1 MCFSQDSVQAGGC
14 VVSTALF
21 VLVLLLYETLLCA
34 KIKLQGFFFL
44 LGGICWNH
52 CKSLLSVCLTFKI
65 CMFLVVMPVYFLAT
79 FSG

>member
-1 MCFSQDSVQAGGC
+1 MCFCQDSAQAGGC

-44 LGGICWNH
+44 FGGGYVGIIVKAC
-52 CKSLLSVCLTFKI
+52 SLF
-65 CMFLVVMPVYFLAT
+65 A
-79 FSG
+79 

>member
-1 MCFSQDSVQAGGC
+1 MCFSQDSAQAGGC

-44 LGGICWNH
+44 FWGDMLE
-52 CKSLLSVCLTFKI
+52 LL
-65 CMFLVVMPVYFLAT
+65 
-79 FSG
+79 